1 MSDLDRVILALK
13 VAKLGRQSRA
23 RAYEREE
30 GPVEQTVK
38 APFRLAGAV
47 TGTALGLGAGIVG
60 GLASAVDDFFDW

>member
-13 VAKLGRQSRA
+13 VAELGRQS